1 MSDSAFSKD
10 NRWLLPEGVDELLP
24 GQAAQMEALR
34 RRLLDQ
40 FGAWGYELVMPP
52 FIEYLDSL
60 LTGTGHDLD
69 VQTFKLTDQL
79 TGRLMGVRADITP
92 QVARIDAHRL
102 RRDAPSRLCY
112 IGSVLH
118 ARPEGISRS
127 RNPVQVGAELFGHAG
142 VESDVEIISLAVA
155 SLRTAGIAQPHLDLG
170 HVGIFRGLARAAGCN
185 AAQEGALL
193 EALQRKAVAEIDE
206 LLDGAAIDQPWRR
219 MLRALPRLNGGI
231 EALDH
236 AGEVLAEA
244 PQGVR
249 QALRNLWGVAAG
261 LERRLPDLPLHFDL
275 AELRGY
281 GYHTGIV
288 FAALVPGYG
297 SEVARGGR
305 YDDIGRVFG
314 NPRPATGFSAD
325 LRTLVQVSSGL
336 PDVSGAQGVLAPWGD
351 EPGLMRAIEALRA
364 EGERVVQELPGQQG
378 GAAAQGCDRRLQQD
392 EQGGWVTRPL

>member
-24 GQAAQMEALR
+24 GQAGQLEGLR
-34 RRLLDQ
+34 RKLLDQ
-40 FGAWGYELVMPP
+40 FNSWGYELVMPP

-102 RRDAPSRLCY
+102 RREAPTRLCY

-127 RNPVQVGAELFGHAG
+127 RNPVQLGAELFGHAG
-142 VESDVEIISLAVA
+142 VESDIEIISLAVS
-155 SLRTAGIAQPHLDLG
+155 SLRAAGISQPYLDLG
-170 HVGIFRGLARAAGCN
+170 HVGVFRGLARAAGCD
-185 AAQEGALL
+185 AAQEAALL

-206 LLDGAAIDQPWRR
+206 LLDEAGIDQPWRR
-219 MLRALPRLNGGI
+219 MLRALPQLNGGV

-244 PQGVR
+244 PESVR

-325 LRTLVQVSSGL
+325 LRTLVQVS
-336 PDVSGAQGVLAPWGD
+336 DGVPTATARGGILAPWGD
-351 EPGLMRAIEALRA
+351 EPDLMRAIEALRG
-364 EGERVVQELPGQQG
+364 EGERVVQALPGQQG
-378 GAAAQGCDRRLQQD
+378 GASAQGCDRRLQQD
-392 EQGGWVTRPL
+392 DQGHWVTQPL